1 MNLEELR
8 QDIMSQQKKGLPYI
22 IGSVVIWILIAIVSA
37 LDLPVMTR
45 NMLTFCCA
53 CPLLPTSG
61 LQAGC

>member
-37 LDLPVMTR
+37 LDLPLMTR
-45 NMLTFCCA
+45 NILTFC
-53 CPLLPTSG
+53 
-61 LQAGC
+61 